1 MGSLFTRMRSAAGLV
16 RRSVER
22 DLMVRRLYAADT
34 ALGEGSAG
42 RVRLPA
48 RRPFSTRELPASAV
62 PMQSGASHAVSTFQE
77 VVRSLQRS
85 GACWIAHGEPQD
97 GVTVLGIVAEDW
109 ASGLVGIQR
118 DVAGVLIGLA
128 ATSKH
133 ASLVEYYEDLRDAET
148 LASSNIAYVLI
159 PAITEHNGAM
169 IKRHGFETAVRLEKW
184 RETGATGE
192 LASSAWN
199 PRTALLSRSA
209 FDPSGGAADGQGDAE
224 ESEMGTPHLMQVTF
238 PIDAVYTWVDGTDP
252 AWIERKRRALEE
264 NAGQPMPEAAVDDLR
279 FVGHDELRHSL
290 RSLEL
295 YAPWI
300 RHVYLV
306 TDGQRPEWLRE
317 DSDWIT
323 VVDHRDIAPPGTV
336 LPTFN
341 SQAIEANIHRIDG
354 LSEHFLYFNDD
365 MFLSSP
371 VRPELFFHANGLA
384 SMYLSR
390 AQVAP
395 GDPVEGEPA
404 PDAAGKNARRLVQ
417 EVSGRRLS
425 RKLFHAPYA
434 LRRSVSYEIEDRW
447 PEIVQRTRDSQFR
460 RLEDVTLAGGLHLN
474 YAYATARAVSRGIR
488 YRYVGI
494 GERTAAAELRR
505 LIADKDTLQTFC
517 LNDAVQELPADVV
530 DQQVRAFLAERFPD
544 VGSFEKLDRTP
555 LPD

>member
-1 MGSLFTRMRSAAGLV
+1 MGSLFTRMRRASELV
-16 RRSVER
+16 RQSIYR
-22 DLMVRRLYAADT
+22 DLKVRRVRAADA
-34 ALGEGSAG
+34 ALGEGPAG
-42 RVRLPA
+42 RVRLSA
-48 RRPFSTRELPASAV
+48 RRPLVARELPAMTV
-62 PMQSGASHAVSTFQE
+62 PLQSDAAHAARTFHE
-77 VVRSLQRS
+77 VARSLERS
-85 GACWIAHGEPQD
+85 GARWVRYGARRG
-97 GVTVLGIVAEDW
+97 GKAVLGIVSEDW
-109 ASGLVGIQR
+109 SPGVRRIQQDVDGALVGIASVGQHSS
-118 DVAGVLIGLA
+118 DVEYVTENGDSEALA
-128 ATSKH
+128 A
-133 ASLVEYYEDLRDAET
+133 AD
-148 LASSNIAYVLI
+148 IAYVLI
-159 PAITEHNGAM
+159 PAIAEDGETAL
-169 IKRHGFETAVRLEKW
+169 KRYGFDTAVRLEKW
-184 RETGATGE
+184 QESGDSDTLTPA
-192 LASSAWN
+192 AWN
-199 PRTALLSRSA
+199 PRTSLLPRAAFRTIGQDGRGSDADLSA
-209 FDPSGGAADGQGDAE
+209 IA
-224 ESEMGTPHLMQVTF
+224 TPHLMEVTF
-238 PIDAVYTWVDGTDP
+238 PIDAVFTWVDGTDP
-252 AWIERKRRALEE
+252 VWLERKRRALEQ
-264 NAGQPMPEAAVDDLR
+264 NAGHPMPEAAVDDLR

-295 YAPWI
+295 YAPWV

-317 DSDWIT
+317 DSDWVT

-341 SQAIEANIHRIDG
+341 SQAIEANLHRIEG

-371 VRPELFFHANGLA
+371 VPPELFFHANGLA

-434 LRRSVSYEIEDRW
+434 LRRSVSYEIEQRW

-474 YAYATARAVSRGIR
+474 YAYATARAVTRGIR

-505 LIADKDTLQTFC
+505 LIADRDTLQTFC

-544 VGSFEKLDRTP
+544 VGSFEKLD
-555 LPD
+555 

>member
-1 MGSLFTRMRSAAGLV
+1 MGRLIGRAMHLGGLVAGTVRRDLDVRSIRRSDSELLVAAGSGEARLSAHRPFDVRILPAVEVPLQSVAEYAARLHDLTRRQLDQQGIGYVNLAGADPLRQSFGIREDQWADALEALLGGIPSALIGVDSTSNDASDARYCADGGSLDEALRAPVVHLLV
-16 RRSVER
+16 
-22 DLMVRRLYAADT
+22 
-34 ALGEGSAG
+34 
-42 RVRLPA
+42 PA
-48 RRPFSTRELPASAV
+48 
-62 PMQSGASHAVSTFQE
+62 
-77 VVRSLQRS
+77 VVRHR
-85 GACWIAHGEPQD
+85 G
-97 GVTVLGIVAEDW
+97 
-109 ASGLVGIQR
+109 
-118 DVAGVLIGLA
+118 DVV
-128 ATSKH
+128 
-133 ASLVEYYEDLRDAET
+133 
-148 LASSNIAYVLI
+148 
-159 PAITEHNGAM
+159 
-169 IKRHGFETAVRLEKW
+169 KRFGFESSLRLEKW
-184 RETGATGE
+184 SADAGDWSATVWNHATPTLGADEFLSTARAEEAGE
-192 LASSAWN
+192 SGRTVSSA
-199 PRTALLSRSA
+199 
-209 FDPSGGAADGQGDAE
+209 
-224 ESEMGTPHLMQVTF
+224 PHLMEVTF

-252 AWIERKRRALEE
+252 VWLERKRRALEQ
-264 NAGQPMPEAAVDDLR
+264 NAGHPMPEAAVDDLR

-295 YAPWI
+295 YAPWV

-317 DSDWIT
+317 DSDWVT
-323 VVDHRDIAPPGTV
+323 VVDHRDIAPAGTV

-341 SQAIEANIHRIDG
+341 SQAIEANLHRIEG

-371 VRPELFFHANGLA
+371 VQPELFFHANGLA

-434 LRRSVSYEIEDRW
+434 LRRSVSFEIEERW

-474 YAYATARAVSRGIR
+474 YAYATARAVTRGIR

-494 GERTAAAELRR
+494 GERTSSAELRR
-505 LIADKDTLQTFC
+505 LIADRDSLQTFC

-530 DQQVRAFLAERFPD
+530 DRQVRAFLAERFPD
-544 VGSFEKLDRTP
+544 VGSFEKLD
-555 LPD
+555 